1 MVKYCM
7 KTVPGV
13 GEGTMNDIEDM
24 IPTYVATARWMDTSE
39 KHPSHHAVADLAYY
53 IYEVRGREDGHDL
66 DDWLRAEQLLAN
78 GRRRVA
84 VGLDLHRPGR
94 ART

>member
-1 MVKYCM
+1 
-7 KTVPGV
+7 
-13 GEGTMNDIEDM
+13 MNDIEDI
-24 IPTYVATARWMDTSE
+24 IPTYVATERWNYTSE

-53 IYEVRGREDGHDL
+53 IYEIHGRQDGHDL

-84 VGLDLHRPGR
+84 VGLELH
-94 ART
+94 